1 LDGGVAIALSVQD
14 GGLARKGTQTFA
26 RASFEI
32 NCKSNDHTRDHRSA
46 AAPVLPG
53 SVTIASRFSQSE
65 WISDQGD
72 GTEFAI

>member
-1 LDGGVAIALSVQD
+1 LNGGVAIALSVQD
-14 GGLARKGTQTFA
+14 DGLARKGTQTFA

-32 NCKSNDHTRDHRSA
+32 DCKGSDHTRDHRSA

-53 SVTIASRFSQSE
+53 SITMPSRFWQSE
-65 WISDQGD
+65 SISDQGD